1 MLQKNKTI
9 GLGLALG
16 VCVAVIGCKGNEPVS
31 EQNLVSDNG
40 MPSSEVII
48 QAKSGSDVSGKIRL
62 VQENDRL
69 KVVGKFSG
77 LEPNSE
83 HGFHIHEK
91 GDCSA
96 KDGKSAGGHFAPQ
109 DHKHGAPYS
118 KSHHA
123 GDLGNVKANDKGI
136 ATIEKSFMNI
146 NIDKDN
152 KFNIN
157 GKAFVLHNK
166 ADDFKSQP
174 SGAAGKRIGCGVIP
188 KS

>member
-1 MLQKNKTI
+1 MINFKRKISI
-9 GLGLALG
+9 GMAVGLCGSLM
-16 VCVAVIGCKGNEPVS
+16 GCTGNEPVS

-40 MPSSEVII
+40 MQSKEVIM
-48 QAKSGSDVSGKIRL
+48 QAKSGSEVSGKIRL
-62 VQENDRL
+62 VQENNRL

-77 LEPNSE
+77 LKPNSE

-96 KDGKSAGGHFAPQ
+96 KDAKSAGGHFAPKG
-109 DHKHGAPYS
+109 HKHGAPYA
-118 KSHHA
+118 KTHHA
-123 GDLGNVKANDKGI
+123 GDLGNIKANDKGI
-136 ATIEKSFMNI
+136 ATVEKSFMNI
-146 NIDKDN
+146 NLDKDDE
-152 KFNIN
+152 FNIS